1 MTKNILLIIF
11 LVMGFS
17 FSSVARQT
25 AAPVVKGE
33 AAQDTIARENSTY
46 FDQGALVMINDTAS
60 NVDSFFPEKSVNLA
74 KSHFTWGA
82 EFGSSIDM
90 TAHNLSTFDLDVNI
104 GYKNSFFKII
114 GIGAGIHRSLSS
126 GDTYVPLY
134 AVIRTSFRKKPSL
147 FFLNVQIGY
156 SFNTISNGPF
166 HGDFASALGCGI
178 NLSQSRRAKSFII
191 LSAGTRYFNK
201 NHKSITKIDASTI
214 TVAKIVIGINF

>member
-126 GDTYVPLY
+126 GDTYVPPVSYTHLD
-134 AVIRTSFRKKPSL
+134 AA
-147 FFLNVQIGY
+147 
-156 SFNTISNGPF
+156 
-166 HGDFASALGCGI
+166 DD
-178 NLSQSRRAKSFII
+178 RR
-191 LSAGTRYFNK
+191 L
-201 NHKSITKIDASTI
+201 
-214 TVAKIVIGINF
+214 V